1 MRAPSVRSQD
11 TENEKLM
18 KSDELR
24 NLQAPWK
31 EKFRS
36 DPQSAIATISTKGTV
51 DFDAIA
57 CQIDDEADAP
67 TVAGLHPMAGGDGS
81 FACAAEK
88 LLEALVGCAGV
99 TLAAVCTAME
109 ISIDSAILAAEGDMD
124 FRGTLGIDRTT
135 PVGFTEVRLQFQFRS
150 PEPDEKLA
158 KAVQLAE
165 RYCVVAQTVKNVS
178 VNWTR
183 VE

>member
-1 MRAPSVRSQD
+1 M
-11 TENEKLM
+11 N
-18 KSDELR
+18 SDELR

-36 DPQSAIATISTKGTV
+36 DPESAKATISAEGTV

-57 CQIDDEADAP
+57 CRINHAPDAP
-67 TVAGLHPMAGGDGS
+67 AVAGLHPMAGGDGT

-109 ISIDSAILAAEGDMD
+109 IPVDAAILAADGDMD
-124 FRGTLGIDRTT
+124 FRGTLGVDRGT
-135 PVGFTEVRLQFQFRS
+135 PVGFTEIRLEFQFQS
-150 PEPDEKLA
+150 SAPDEKLA

-183 VE
+183 S